1 MFRKIDMLKF
11 SRDHLRN
18 VFFIIFIVIPTG
30 GQLSPNLSILL
41 IKTKFQTKSLKS
53 KREYLGNE

>member
-30 GQLSPNLSILL
+30 GQLSPNLSIQNFKLN
-41 IKTKFQTKSLKS
+41 
-53 KREYLGNE
+53 R